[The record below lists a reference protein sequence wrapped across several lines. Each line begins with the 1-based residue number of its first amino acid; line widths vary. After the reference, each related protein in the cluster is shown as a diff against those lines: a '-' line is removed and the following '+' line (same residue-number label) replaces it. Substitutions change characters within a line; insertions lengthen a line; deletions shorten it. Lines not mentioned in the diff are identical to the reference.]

1 MNFIQNLIN
10 CDVGRCVIFFA
21 KRKKT
26 KTKSILTFKMFLYL
40 YLCVFRIYK
49 YISHPFQPNCHA
61 NQIFS
66 SSRLETSKTRK
77 LQERGFQRTS
87 NLNDFSALFQIIWTR
102 HFPQHLKV
110 AVFLNSTRRMIKPS
124 SKIII
129 FCIKK
134 IKWIKSEPINRLW
147 LGSTAKT
154 ETNLGRICSFIQNCW
169 FLKFNFKNSSSHSY

>member
-1 MNFIQNLIN
+1 MWEGVL
-10 CDVGRCVIFFA
+10 FFR
-21 KRKKT
+21 KKKKT

-110 AVFLNSTRRMIKPS
+110 AVFLNST
-124 SKIII
+124 
-129 FCIKK
+129 
-134 IKWIKSEPINRLW
+134 KSEPINRLW

-154 ETNLGRICSFIQNCW
+154 ETNLGRIRSFIQNCW